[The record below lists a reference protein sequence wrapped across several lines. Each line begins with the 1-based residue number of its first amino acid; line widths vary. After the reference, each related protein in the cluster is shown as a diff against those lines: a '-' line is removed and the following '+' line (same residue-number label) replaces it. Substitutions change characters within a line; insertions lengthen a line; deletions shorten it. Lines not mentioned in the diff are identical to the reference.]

1 MAEATEAVNFVES
14 IVFRF
19 GVPHSLIT
27 DNDSN
32 FTLGE
37 FKEFCDKLDIQL
49 KFASVAQPQKK

>member
-1 MAEATEAVNFVES
+1 VNFLES